1 MFAQHQIDVFCIV
14 SVVLSMYTNSGKW
27 FIADF
32 HVPLN
37 IFTNQFLNYMGSLK
51 QKIEAVYN

>member
-32 HVPLN
+32 HVPLKYFYKSVFKLRGKSQAKDRSC
-37 IFTNQFLNYMGSLK
+37 I
-51 QKIEAVYN
+51 